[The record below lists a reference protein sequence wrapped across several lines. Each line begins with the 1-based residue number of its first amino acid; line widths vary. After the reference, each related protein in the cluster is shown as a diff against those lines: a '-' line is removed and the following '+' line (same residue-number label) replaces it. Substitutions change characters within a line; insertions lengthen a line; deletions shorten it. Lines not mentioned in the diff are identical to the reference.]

1 MASQNFKS
9 AGVSIQ
15 EIDLT
20 FSETGVQPAGIPAC
34 VVGTSQQGPA
44 YVPITVATTNDLFAK
59 FGPSNGNN
67 PAVIAGAEW
76 LRNATSLTFVRTLG
90 IGDGTQK
97 NADGTV
103 NSAGFTVG
111 EKLPIGDSGTLSDNP
126 NSSFSSALQSND
138 SNGNGRTYFLGAFMS
153 ASEGSTYF
161 SESNNVVNQ
170 CTPVIRAVLMTA
182 RGVVPFL
189 SCSITSSLGS
199 GVPTKTSSSLG
210 DVVLS
215 KSGIATEEFVLVLS
229 GHNGSSDFPNS
240 VTASFNPLAD
250 NYLGN
255 VLNTNPHK
263 INDAGYVVY
272 THYEIHP
279 TLAVV
284 TGSGILTT
292 DTGSI
297 VSANKSV
304 ELAAFILRT
313 PLNRNSS
320 TDVIPNYENFRS
332 RFIHAKTP
340 FVVSQDFGGTR
351 FNLFKLHSL
360 HDGSGQAEKIK
371 FSIENITPSSDP
383 KYKFGTFDLLIRD
396 FNDFDTNK
404 VVLEQFRNLTL
415 DPTSDRYIA
424 KVIGD
429 AHIYFDLDTSVQSQ
443 KLVFEGSFQN
453 VSSFVRVEVSPDV
466 ENGEIPEDSLPI
478 GFRGIYHL
486 QTSGSSGIATG
497 SLEETAFGTAG
508 STGDAFDI
516 TDVAG
521 LTNLLRSATEPPL
534 QFRKAL
540 SVGIG
545 ANKIVD
551 SSYYWGVQTE
561 HVSSLTEPNKST
573 LKNKSILNHM
583 KFFPD
588 FAGENSASCW
598 IGDNEGTLAT
608 AANGILDADKFHNN
622 LFSLENILVMTTSSD
637 LADHRKWAEASY
649 NKDSSA
655 SAANK
660 RHLKVSDFTQQN
672 REYLKFTFFMQGGFD
687 GVNIFDENE
696 SKINNSAIEHDFLDG
711 NRGGLNGPNVKSYTK
726 ALELVGNVSELDF
739 KLFVMPGIRN
749 STVTDLAIDTVEDRF
764 DSLYLMDIEQY
775 DDNGDKIISETST
788 KNISVL
794 NTAEEFGNRNLNTS
808 FAAAYFPDV
817 NIIDPSLSKSV
828 KVPPS
833 VAVLGAFGLN
843 DAIGHPWFAPAGF
856 TRGALPTTLET
867 AVKLSNESIDT
878 LYQADINPLVA
889 YPGTS
894 VIGLNPGG
902 GVVVWGQK
910 TLLQGAS
917 SLDRV
922 NVRRLLIEVRRA
934 VREVA
939 NTFIF
944 EPNRAETLASFS
956 SAIQPR
962 LQRIQQ
968 LGGLTGFKVNVD
980 TSTTT
985 QADIEANTIRGK
997 VFVQPVKSLE
1007 FVSIDFVLSNR
1018 IG

>member
-20 FSETGVQPAGIPAC
+20 FSQTGAQPAGVPAC

-44 YVPITVATTNDLFAK
+44 YVPITVATKDDFFAK
-59 FGPSNGNN
+59 FGSSNGNH

-111 EKLPIGDSGTLSDNP
+111 EKLPSGENGTLADNP
-126 NSSFSSALQSND
+126 NSSRNSAAQASDSND
-138 SNGNGRTYFLGAFMS
+138 TGRTFFLGAFMS
-153 ASEGSTYF
+153 ASGDSTIF
-161 SESNNVVNQ
+161 SESNVNLVGSGSS
-170 CTPVIRAVLMTA
+170 TPVIRAVLMTA
-182 RGVVPFL
+182 RGVKPYL
-189 SCSITSSLGS
+189 SCSFTSS
-199 GVPTKTSSSLG
+199 VTSASIG

-215 KSGIATEEFVLVLS
+215 KNGIATEEFVLVLN
-229 GHNGSSDFPNS
+229 GHNGSSEFPAS
-240 VTASFNPLAD
+240 VTASFNPLSD

-255 VLNTNPHK
+255 VLNTNPQK
-263 INDAGYVVY
+263 INDAGYVLY
-272 THYEIHP
+272 THYDIHP

-284 TGSGILTT
+284 TGSGILSTNSGT
-292 DTGSI
+292 FF
-297 VSANKSV
+297 SATKTA
-304 ELAAFILRT
+304 ELAAFILKT
-313 PLNRNSS
+313 SLNRNTSN
-320 TDVIPNYENFRS
+320 TTTPNFENFRS
-332 RFIHAKTP
+332 RFTHPISP
-340 FVVSQDFGGTR
+340 FIVSQDFGGTR

-360 HDGSGQAEKIK
+360 HDGSGHAEKVK

-383 KYKFGTFDLLIRD
+383 KYKFGSFDLLVRD
-396 FNDFDTNK
+396 FNDFDNNK
-404 VVLEQFRNLTL
+404 LVLEQFRNINL

-429 AHIYFDLDTSVQSQ
+429 AYVYFDLDTSSQSQ
-443 KLVFEGSFQN
+443 KLVFEGSFPN
-453 VSSFVRVEVSPDV
+453 NSSFIRVEVSSDV
-466 ENGEIPEDSLPI
+466 ENGEIPEDSLPV
-478 GFRGIYHL
+478 GYRGILHL
-486 QTSGSSGIATG
+486 QTSGSSGLVSG
-497 SLEETAFGTAG
+497 SSEPPLFDFGGGANEQFQLDDEAELI
-508 STGDAFDI
+508 S
-516 TDVAG
+516 V
-521 LTNLLRSATEPPL
+521 LKSATEPPL
-534 QFRKAL
+534 QFRKSL
-540 SVGIG
+540 SVGTG

-551 SSYYWGVQTE
+551 SAYYWGVQTE

-573 LKNKSILNHM
+573 LKNKTILNHM
-583 KFFPD
+583 KYFPD
-588 FAGENSASCW
+588 FAADGSVTCW
-598 IGDNEGTLAT
+598 VGNNEGTLT
-608 AANGILDADKFHNN
+608 TSANGILDADKFHNN
-622 LFSLENILVMTTSSD
+622 LFSLENILVMTTSAD
-637 LADHRKWAEASY
+637 VADHRKWVEATY
-649 NKDSSA
+649 NKNPNST
-655 SAANK
+655 AANK

-687 GVNIFDENE
+687 GINIFDSNE
-696 SKINNSAIEHDFLDG
+696 AKLNNTAIEHDFLDG
-711 NRGGLNGPNVKSYTK
+711 NRGGLNGPNVKAYTK

-775 DDNGDKIISETST
+775 DDNGEKIISDSST

-794 NTAEEFGNRNLNTS
+794 NTSEEFGNRNLNTS

-817 NIIDPSLSKSV
+817 NIVDPTLNKSV

-833 VAVLGAFGLN
+833 VAVLGAFSLN

-856 TRGALPTTLET
+856 TRGALSTTLET
-867 AVKLSNESIDT
+867 SVKLSNESIDT
-878 LYQADINPLVA
+878 LYQSDINPLVA

-894 VIGLNPGG
+894 VVGLNPGG

-944 EPNRAETLASFS
+944 EPNRAETLARFS
-956 SAIQPR
+956 SAVQPR

-968 LGGLTGFKVNVD
+968 LGGLTGFKVNID

-985 QADIEANTIRGK
+985 QADVEANTIRGK

-1007 FVSIDFVLSNR
+1007 FVFIDFVLSNR